1 MGTIKLPKR
10 ITNRLDIIARNLWM
24 QPSRA
29 SLMVGAGMSRNAVK
43 KKRFVKSPAL
53 WSNLADDMLKE
64 LHSGAKVNKNY
75 LDVLGIAEEYIS
87 AFGRPAMDKFLEMQ
101 IPDSGLEPSD
111 LHKMLMSLPWA
122 DVFTTNYDTILERA
136 ADDIIERRYE
146 RVTNKEKLVLSH
158 APRIVKLHGSFDTS
172 GSYVISTEDYRRYPM
187 DQAPLVNTMQQSL
200 IENTLCLFG
209 FSGDD
214 PNFLNW
220 IGWIYDNLGKSM
232 PTIYMIG
239 YLNLTKSKQKL
250 LDRRKIIPIDI
261 ASVCRSTKEIPDA
274 LKSVIQ
280 YLREKRVDV
289 EEWGNEGVID
299 KNKHFSLDK
308 LKQLYKTYPGWHIL
322 PYTKREQIYQ
332 HIYDANDLSQN
343 DDLEL
348 AYYVNWLLERTA
360 LPLDSSYVQAIE
372 TIITRSNPTNE
383 EEIRQVSEL
392 NLALLRAYRESGY
405 EERWMRTKEI
415 LGKSKLQNDLQSRY
429 YYELCLMDICTY
441 DYEGLRKDL
450 KKWGLK
456 TMSPLWHA
464 RHASLKAEFFD
475 TNEAKQEMEAA
486 LRIIRKEQNLKPIE
500 GNYELQYTESVLLFL
515 LGRIKLASKLSE
527 WEYPSKEDTYT
538 ERMHALADY
547 YCDPLAEISNFEK
560 ILKPYQPSE
569 GKIIE
574 PSFDLNRINISYAWS
589 HDNRTVRL
597 TKQCMR
603 VMEELAFPLSL
614 KKVSL
619 YDKNQ
624 MKVFIENLSMFYP
637 LVAASLII
645 RTGNAKCVDALFGR
659 KVLSRFT
666 QENIDGNMQIYVQ
679 LFLRVIKNA
688 HEAGKYRYQTST
700 IINVLPEILSRL
712 VTKASFNERKKV
724 LRLIGKIYQNAL
736 PIRVPKM
743 DVLIKRLMSSFTQ
756 KEQGGLI
763 KQLFDMPIPQNIPM
777 AHINIIGYDPMSY
790 LTYPGTSR
798 VKIEEKKIEKMIE
811 WVGGGD
817 VNLREIACQRLY
829 MLYRVGKLSAE
840 QKSSFAQNLWD
851 RIDEN
856 TGFPKD
862 APRYELTEYKKI
874 PSPDSVDVIQLLRR
888 YMQETPFAKNE
899 NMGVGMCRGVF
910 ANWEVIIK
918 SKSIGYPWSKEEVR
932 KLTDD
937 IITWWDTYKK
947 RLLKSEREVALTHT
961 ISEEYECRYE
971 KIVHMLANVI
981 KPNWKQLLPVQK
993 SRLQQIAVESNDYTR
1008 YALSFQAIVLPRNK
1022 IGDNWTKEVMKAM
1035 ACNEHN
1041 EVQAASLAIQY
1052 AALMRC
1058 LPSKC
1063 ADALC
1068 EAFAYCKEAALSSLI
1083 VAIREIIDF
1092 DWTPTR
1098 WQQQFIAVGLHQL
1111 FVSSV
1116 IDEFDPEIAAETKLL
1131 HRKQGAELSY
1141 QLQSHCTIQEEALKA
1156 IISKWIDITKDKD
1169 EFCEIRNIGQ

>member
-1 MGTIKLPKR
+1 MGTIKLSKR
-10 ITNRLDIIARNLWM
+10 ITNRLDIIARYLWM

-43 KKRFVKSPAL
+43 KNRLVKSPAL
-53 WSNLADDMLKE
+53 WSNLADNMLKE
-64 LHSGAKVNKNY
+64 LHPGAKVNKNY
-75 LDVLGIAEEYIS
+75 VDVLGIAEEYVS
-87 AFGRPAMDKFLEMQ
+87 AFGRPAMDKFLEKQ
-101 IPDSGLEPSD
+101 IPDTGLEPSD

-146 RVTNKEKLVLSH
+146 RVANKEKLVLSH
-158 APRIVKLHGSFDTS
+158 APRIVKLHGSFDAL

-220 IGWIYDNLGKSM
+220 IGWIHDNLGKSM

-250 LDRRKIIPIDI
+250 LDRRKIIPVDL
-261 ASVCRSTKEIPDA
+261 AAVCKSTKDIPDA

-280 YLREKRVDV
+280 YLRDKRVDE
-289 EEWGNEGVID
+289 EEWGNDGVID
-299 KNKHFSLDK
+299 KNKHYSLDK
-308 LKQLYKTYPGWHIL
+308 LKQLYETYPGWHII

-332 HIYDANDLSQN
+332 HIYEANDLSGT

-348 AYYVNWLLERTA
+348 AYYVNWLLERIA
-360 LPLDSSYVQAIE
+360 LPLDSAYVQAIE
-372 TIITRSNPTNE
+372 SIITRSTPIHE
-383 EEIRQVSEL
+383 EDIRQVSEL
-392 NLALLRAYRESGY
+392 RLALLRAYRECGQ
-405 EERWMRTKEI
+405 EEKWMRTKGKLE
-415 LGKSKLQNDLQSRY
+415 KSKLTNGLLSRY

-450 KKWGLK
+450 KKWGVK
-456 TMSPLWHA
+456 TMSSLWHA
-464 RHASLKAEFFD
+464 RHASLIAEFFD
-475 TNEAKQEMEAA
+475 INEAKQEMEAA

-500 GNYELQYTESVLLFL
+500 GNYELQYTESVLLLL

-574 PSFDLNRINISYAWS
+574 PSFDLNRTNISYTWS
-589 HDNRTVRL
+589 YDNRTVRL

-614 KKVSL
+614 KKVTL

-637 LVAASLII
+637 LVAASLIF
-645 RTGNAKCVDALFGR
+645 RTGNTKCVDALFGR
-659 KVLSRFT
+659 KVLSYLT
-666 QENIDGNMQIYVQ
+666 QENIDENIQIYVQ

-700 IINVLPEILSRL
+700 IVNVLPEILSRL

-724 LRLIGKIYQNAL
+724 LGMIGRLYQNAL

-756 KEQGGLI
+756 KEQGSLI

-777 AHINIIGYDPMSY
+777 THINIIGYDPMAY
-790 LTYPGTSR
+790 LNYQGTSR
-798 VKIEEKKIEKMIE
+798 VKIEERKIEKMIE
-811 WVGGGD
+811 WVSGED

-829 MLYRVGKLSAE
+829 MLYRMEKLTAD
-840 QKSSFAQNLWD
+840 QKSAFAQNLWS
-851 RIDEN
+851 RTDEK

-862 APRYELTEYKKI
+862 SPRYELTEYAKI
-874 PSPDSVDVIQLLRR
+874 PSPDDVDVIQLLRR
-888 YMQETPFAKNE
+888 YIKEMPFARKE
-899 NMGVGMCRGVF
+899 DRGVGMCRGVF
-910 ANWEVIIK
+910 PNWEVIIK
-918 SKSIGYPWSKEEVR
+918 SKSIDYPWSTEEVL
-932 KLTDD
+932 KLADD
-937 IITWWDTYKK
+937 IITWWDAYKM
-947 RLLKSEREVALTHT
+947 RLLKREREIALTHT

-971 KIVHMLANVI
+971 KIIHMLANVI
-981 KPNWKQLLPVQK
+981 KPNWQQLLPKQK
-993 SRLQQIAVESNDYTR
+993 SRLQQIAVESKDYTR
-1008 YALSFQAIVLPRNK
+1008 YALSFQAIVLPKNK
-1022 IGDNWTKEVMKAM
+1022 IGNNWTKEVMKAM
-1035 ACNEHN
+1035 ASNDNN

-1052 AALMRC
+1052 AALMER
-1058 LPSKC
+1058 LPAKC

-1068 EAFAYCKEAALSSLI
+1068 EAFAYCKEETLSSLI
-1083 VAIREIIDF
+1083 VAMREILDF
-1092 DWTPTR
+1092 EWKPTR
-1098 WQQQFIAVGLHQL
+1098 WQQQFIAVGLQQL
-1111 FVSSV
+1111 FISSV
-1116 IDEFDPEIAAETKLL
+1116 VNEFDSEIDAETKLL
-1131 HRKQGAELSY
+1131 HRKQCAEFSY
-1141 QLQSHCTIQEEALKA
+1141 QLENHCTIHEENLKA
-1156 IISKWIDITKDKD
+1156 IISQWLDITKDMD